1 MLPLQIKTFINTLPS
16 FITYGSSFNRPA
28 RYIRFFLFVESSSPS
43 VESSSRAEHKVVSK
57 DALPLVSRQTT
68 ELELRVIFSN
78 KDVFLNDEFKGLV
91 LKA

>member
-1 MLPLQIKTFINTLPS
+1 
-16 FITYGSSFNRPA
+16 
-28 RYIRFFLFVESSSPS
+28 